1 MDPNFG
7 ILAFKKSL
15 PFTEELPL
23 HPLVVVLLLLLL
35 LLLFEIGCSVVWK
48 FVLGLPYISCLP
60 SISIGPPSRYFYS
73 YVKYSKHK
81 NFIQILKK
89 HKNFDHFKKYLH
101 MHFFVVLHPNS
112 WYLNVQKRRPQ
123 PQLRAELEM
132 AVL

>member
-7 ILAFKKSL
+7 ILAFKNSL

-48 FVLGLPYISCLP
+48 FVRGPPYISCRP

-73 YVKYSKHK
+73 NVNVQS
-81 NFIQILKK
+81 IRISP
-89 HKNFDHFKKYLH
+89 HFLSISIFWTPKKYLH

-112 WYLNVQKRRPQ
+112 RYLNAQKRRPQ